1 MHTSRV
7 CAPCAASTTDPTMT
21 LFVLIGG
28 ARSAKSSLAVEWAR
42 RTGEPVTYVATAP
55 RPEDATEPDADMA
68 TRVDRHRLE
77 RPTDWSTIEET
88 LDLADA
94 LDAAG
99 DTPVIIDCLTLWT
112 SNLMWVGRSDADIDA
127 IATRTAAHAAGYG
140 RPVLAITNEVGLGV
154 HPETELGRRY
164 RDVLGRV
171 NQRWVAASERAVM
184 LVAGRAMELRDPWD
198 LLPDP
203 KEPMR

>member
-1 MHTSRV
+1 M
-7 CAPCAASTTDPTMT
+7 P

-28 ARSAKSSLAVEWAR
+28 ARSAKSSLAVEWGR
-42 RTGEPVTYVATAP
+42 RTAERVTYVATAP
-55 RPEDATEPDADMA
+55 RPEDALEPDADMNE
-68 TRVDRHRLE
+68 RIDRHRLE
-77 RPTDWSTIEET
+77 RPADWATIEET
-88 LDLADA
+88 LDLAGA

-99 DTPVIIDCLTLWT
+99 GTPVIIDCLTLWT
-112 SNLMWVGRSDADIDA
+112 SNLMWVGRSDADIDVL
-127 IATRTAAHAAGYG
+127 ATRTAERAAGYG

-184 LVAGRAMELRDPWD
+184 LVAGRAIELRDPWD

-203 KEPMR
+203 KEQTR

>member
-1 MHTSRV
+1 M
-7 CAPCAASTTDPTMT
+7 P

-28 ARSAKSSLAVEWAR
+28 ARSAKSSLAVEWGR
-42 RTGEPVTYVATAP
+42 RTGEAITYIATAP
-55 RPEDATEPDADMA
+55 RPQDAREPDADMA
-68 TRVDRHRLE
+68 ARVDRHRRE
-77 RPTDWSTIEET
+77 RPVGWTTIEESI
-88 LDLADA
+88 DLAGA

-99 DTPVIIDCLTLWT
+99 GTPVIVDCLTLWT
-112 SNLMWVGRSDADIDA
+112 SNLMWIGRSDADIDELA
-127 IATRTAAHAAGYG
+127 KRTAERTARYG

-171 NQRWVAASERAVM
+171 NQRWVAAAERSVM
-184 LVAGRAMELRDPWD
+184 LVAGRAIELRDPWD

-203 KEPMR
+203 GEASR